1 MPAGFGEQE
10 RRLYDR
16 GAGSQGLVVDPDGVR
31 LGPDC
36 PLVERTRT
44 GFQAIG
50 LPMAKRLL
58 RDVFAYEDDPRP
70 FVALCRSIGKAL
82 DGGDLLRAQL
92 LGLQMPI
99 GKLQRGHFARLG
111 RFAPMVKAGFDPDQP
126 RAANGE
132 WGTADVSSSCLSG
145 QDKTRGVVIHGDG
158 QAAYDRSVEYLRR
171 SPLGAKILAQGE
183 ALGVVVEIVSG
194 NAIDEKARDK
204 AVLANGAVHVNWNP
218 RLGLSNGEAILSP
231 ALALLHEFG
240 HAIALIQDP
249 DGVAARVSK
258 PMPLYQNAEEYRV
271 ISTIED
277 PVAADL
283 GEPIRHRHEPPKGEL
298 QTYVP
303 TDDPTLHHPGVWE

>member
-1 MPAGFGEQE
+1 MPAGFGEQK

-16 GAGSQGLVVDPDGVR
+16 GGGSQGLVVDPDGVL

-58 RDVFAYEDDPRP
+58 RDVFAYDDDPRP
-70 FVALCRSIGKAL
+70 LVTLCRSIGKAL
-82 DGGDLLRAQL
+82 DDGDLLRAQL

-99 GKLQRGHFARLG
+99 GKLERGHFARLR
-111 RFAPMVKAGFDPDQP
+111 RFAPMAKAGFNRDEL
-126 RAANGE
+126 RANNGQWSAGGE
-132 WGTADVSSSCLSG
+132 VFSPAGRHKS
-145 QDKTRGVVIHGDG
+145 QGVVIHGDG
-158 QAAYDRSVEYLRR
+158 QAAFDRSVEYLSQ
-171 SPLGAKILAQGE
+171 SPLAAKVLAQAA
-183 ALGVVVEIVSG
+183 ALGVVVNIVSG
-194 NAIDEKARDK
+194 NPNNDEATDK
-204 AVLANGAVHVNWNP
+204 AVLENGAVHVNWNP
-218 RLGLSNGEAILSP
+218 RTALSNDSAILSP

-249 DGVAARVSK
+249 DGTAARSAQ
-258 PMPLYQNAEEYRV
+258 PMPDYNNAEEYRV
-271 ISTIED
+271 ISTIEN

-283 GEPIRHRHEPPKGEL
+283 GEPIRHRHEPRKGQA

-303 TDDPTLHHPGVWE
+303 TDDPTLQHAGPWE